1 MVNLIKSNKNN
12 TLKSISNILDT
23 VVDKNDY
30 KLELKNGL
38 FLLTLQQSILLKVA
52 KVLKENE
59 KLKFISASFDKKIIE
74 FKEFETLAKLPS
86 LEELRAK
93 IVGYITAPHQK
104 LISILNAPATETA
117 GVIENYSKKK

>member
-30 KLELKNGL
+30 KLEFKNGL
-38 FLLTLQQSILLKVA
+38 YLLTLKQSMLIKVA

-59 KLKFISASFDKKIIE
+59 
-74 FKEFETLAKLPS
+74 
-86 LEELRAK
+86 
-93 IVGYITAPHQK
+93 
-104 LISILNAPATETA
+104 N
-117 GVIENYSKKK
+117 

>member
-23 VVDKNDY
+23 VVDKSDY

-38 FLLTLQQSILLKVA
+38 YLLNLQQPILLKVA

-59 KLKFISASFDKKIIE
+59 KLIIE
-74 FKEFETLAKLPS
+74 T
-86 LEELRAK
+86 R
-93 IVGYITAPHQK
+93 K
-104 LISILNAPATETA
+104 LIKKDMGI
-117 GVIENYSKKK
+117 ISKNSKIDPGHP